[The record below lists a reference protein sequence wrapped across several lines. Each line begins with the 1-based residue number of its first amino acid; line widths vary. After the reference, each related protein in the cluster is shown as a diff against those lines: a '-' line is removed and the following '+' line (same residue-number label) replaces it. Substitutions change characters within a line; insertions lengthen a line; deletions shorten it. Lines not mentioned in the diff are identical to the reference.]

1 MNAVGIDVSKGKS
14 TVAILRPGGE
24 VVASPF
30 EVSHNPRELNELVT
44 LMKSLD
50 GDTKIVM
57 EYTGNYYLPVALF
70 LQKSGLFVSV
80 VNPILVKGYSN
91 KSLTVRKGKTD
102 KKDAV
107 KLAAFALNRWN
118 ELPLFSSRSD
128 TRTLLKAFNR
138 QYNQYNKLKIMLKN
152 NLISI
157 LDQTFPGANTLFS
170 TSTRKMDGHE
180 KWIDFVLRF
189 PHCECISKKSF
200 SAFSKSYLSWCRK
213 CGYNFSDS
221 KAREIY
227 VFACTSAP
235 SLADSAAAHTLVS
248 TAILQLNTLNETLA
262 SLQKEM
268 DLLASS
274 LPEYDTVMSL
284 FGVGSVLGSQLIAEI
299 GDVSRFSNKKALV
312 GFAGIDAPPFQSGN
326 FNPQSRS
333 ISKRGSAA
341 LRKTLFQIMFAILQN
356 APANE
361 PVFLF
366 MDKKRTEGKH
376 FYVYMMAGANKFLRI
391 YYARVMEHLNSLQE
405 AA

>member
-1 MNAVGIDVSKGKS
+1 MEALESPKGQGYWRGAQAPYKTRLPHTSKPCSLFLSVRFFLVVFQPLFERIVVLHHADLVSYHVFRLLVLYVFLHG
-14 TVAILRPGGE
+14 LL
-24 VVASPF
+24 VASY
-30 EVSHNPRELNELVT
+30 RC
-44 LMKSLD
+44 
-50 GDTKIVM
+50 
-57 EYTGNYYLPVALF
+57 
-70 LQKSGLFVSV
+70 
-80 VNPILVKGYSN
+80 
-91 KSLTVRKGKTD
+91 
-102 KKDAV
+102 
-107 KLAAFALNRWN
+107 
-118 ELPLFSSRSD
+118 
-128 TRTLLKAFNR
+128 
-138 QYNQYNKLKIMLKN
+138 
-152 NLISI
+152 
-157 LDQTFPGANTLFS
+157 TLF
-170 TSTRKMDGHE
+170 TTPARKADGHE
-180 KWIDFVLRF
+180 KWIDFVLKF
-189 PHCECISKKSF
+189 PRCECISKKSF

-227 VFACTSAP
+227 VFACNSAP

>member
-14 TVAILRPGGE
+14 TVAILRPSGE

-30 EVSHNPRELNELVT
+30 EVSHNPRELNGLVT
-44 LMKSLD
+44 LIKSLD

-57 EYTGNYYLPVALF
+57 EYTGSYYLPVALF
-70 LQKSGLFVSV
+70 LRKVGLFVSV
-80 VNPILVKGYSN
+80 VNPILVKDYSN

-102 KKDAV
+102 KKDSI
-107 KLAAFALNRWN
+107 KLAAFALDRWSV
-118 ELPLFSSRSD
+118 LPEFNAQSHARL
-128 TRTLLKAFNR
+128 LLKSYNR
-138 QYNQYNKLKIMLKN
+138 QYNQYIKLKVMLKN
-152 NLISI
+152 NLIAI

-170 TSTRKMDGHE
+170 TPTRKSDGHE
-180 KWIDFVLRF
+180 KWIDFVLKF
-189 PHCECISKKSF
+189 PHCECISRKIY
-200 SAFSKSYLSWCRK
+200 SAFSKCYLLWCKK
-213 CGYNFSDS
+213 CGYKFSGA
-221 KAREIY
+221 KAKEIY
-227 VFACTSAP
+227 EFACNCTP
-235 SLADSAAAHTLVS
+235 SLADSEAAHALVS
-248 TAILQLNTLNETLA
+248 AAILQLNTLNETLA

-284 FGVGSVLGSQLIAEI
+284 FGVGAVLGSQLIAEI

-333 ISKRGSAA
+333 ISKRGPAA
-341 LRKTLFQIMFAILQN
+341 LRKTLFQVMAVILQN

-366 MDKKRTEGKH
+366 MDKKRSEGKH
-376 FYVYMMAGANKFLRI
+376 FYVYMMAGANKFCAFTTL
-391 YYARVMEHLNSLQE
+391 VSWNT
-405 AA
+405 